1 MHSDLRMILKSGI
14 HYFPKENSIEEV
26 LVQTLGETSHGE
38 GGQQSGNS
46 ITPAAATTNAAKT
59 GVGAPIIKVMPTQVN
74 NISYT

>member
-1 MHSDLRMILKSGI
+1 LKSGI

-46 ITPAAATTNAAKT
+46 ITPAAATTNAAT
-59 GVGAPIIKVMPTQVN
+59 T
-74 NISYT
+74 